1 MYVCIH
7 IIYVYMYTYYIYIY
21 IYYIHIIYILYTHI
35 MCIIC
40 IYILNIYIYFM
51 AYSYIF
57 YMEGKGILSWNVME
71 YHGYVYIKRCIK
83 NTSSDI
89 PSVPHTIPRTAS
101 MEASSLSVH
110 CQNLSHVQREWSWS
124 FIALQGTHGSDSW
137 WIKLIRH
144 T

>member
-1 MYVCIH
+1 
-7 IIYVYMYTYYIYIY
+7 
-21 IYYIHIIYILYTHI
+21 
-35 MCIIC
+35 
-40 IYILNIYIYFM
+40 M

-110 CQNLSHVQREWSWS
+110 CQNLSHVQRE
-124 FIALQGTHGSDSW
+124 
-137 WIKLIRH
+137 
-144 T
+144 

>member
-1 MYVCIH
+1 
-7 IIYVYMYTYYIYIY
+7 
-21 IYYIHIIYILYTHI
+21 
-35 MCIIC
+35 
-40 IYILNIYIYFM
+40 M

-101 MEASSLSVH
+101 MESSSLSVH
-110 CQNLSHVQREWSWS
+110 CQNLSHVQRE
-124 FIALQGTHGSDSW
+124 
-137 WIKLIRH
+137 
-144 T
+144 